1 MAIDDDI
8 VESDEVSILVIET
21 TNNNDMVD
29 NNVTFTISDNDGE
42 RNVQFS
48 LNLCSM

>member
-8 VESDEVSILVIET
+8 VESDEVSTLVIET
-21 TNNNDMVD
+21 ANINDVVND
-29 NNVTFTISDNDGE
+29 NITFTISDNDGE

-48 LNLCSM
+48 LNLSM

>member
-8 VESDEVSILVIET
+8 VESDEVSTLVIQT
-21 TNNNDMVD
+21 TNINDVVD
-29 NNVTFTISDNDGE
+29 SNITFTISDNDGE

-48 LNLCSM
+48 PILYM